1 MWKLNNNKC
10 WALKNWCLQTVVLK
24 KTLESPLDC
33 KEIKP
38 VNPKVNQPWIFI
50 GRTDAEA
57 PIIWPPNAKNWLTGK
72 EPDAGK
78 DRRQEAKGTK
88 EDEMVGWHHQLN
100 GHEFEQ
106 TPRDG
111 GGQGSLACCSP
122 WGRKGWRWLS
132 DWTELRWQVDNSIF
146 VSVQFSTVTQS
157 CPTLCDPMD
166 YSTSGFTV
174 LHHLVEFA
182 QTHVHWVGDA
192 IHHLIPCCPLFHL
205 PSIFPASGSSPLS
218 QMLQS
223 MESQRVI

>member
-1 MWKLNNNKC
+1 MLKLK
-10 WALKNWCLQTVVLK
+10 LQYFGHQV
-24 KTLESPLDC
+24 
-33 KEIKP
+33 
-38 VNPKVNQPWIFI
+38 
-50 GRTDAEA
+50 GRTDSLRRPWCWERLRA
-57 PIIWPPNAKNWLTGK
+57 GK
-72 EPDAGK
+72 EGD
-78 DRRQEAKGTK
+78 DRGWDGWMASPTRCTWVEETPG
-88 EDEMVGWHHQLN
+88 VG
-100 GHEFEQ
+100 E
-106 TPRDG
+106 
-111 GGQGSLACCSP
+111 GQGGRVCCSP

-132 DWTELRWQVDNSIF
+132 DWTELRWQVDNSIC

-223 MESQRVI
+223 IKSPRPLYGPIVLTPCHTF